1 MILMA
6 SSKLKSPAPAPDLEI
21 LGDQITIHPGGYVE
35 PPIAQDASPER
46 NLVEHMVR
54 FRESPLDFLRE
65 VSLHISGAGWRAYD
79 DILGQPIF
87 YSGFTEEMKAGV
99 SNSLML
105 KSRIR
110 ELAQRRVDVER
121 DEGLLGEGEKRD
133 RRCQQRRHEIEQ
145 SLEEVAADLT
155 DKMICKME
163 SKRFIRGAYYFATQ
177 LLTRAYHQG
186 NCLDYLKFILVLI
199 FFALGIHVSSE
210 EVLRLRS
217 VAEKAAQK
225 KHSIIFLPC
234 HKSHVDYVSLQL
246 IFYRLGIALPTVV
259 AGDNLNFPV
268 VGAFLQNAGMYFLGT
283 SAHAQKHFL
292 KNTSRPHTDVLT
304 GAMYIR
310 RSFSDDGLYTT
321 LVQAYMDTLLQKGL
335 NVECF
340 IEGGRSRTGKLLSPK
355 FGILSFL
362 LDSVLSGRVE
372 DAIICPVS
380 TQYDKVIETECVTPN
395 EL

>member
-1 MILMA
+1 MA
-6 SSKLKSPAPAPDLEI
+6 PSKLRSPASAPDLEI
-21 LGDQITIHPGGYVE
+21 LGDQITIHPGGYAE
-35 PPIAQDASPER
+35 PPSASEDASPER

-99 SNSLML
+99 SNSPML

-110 ELAQRRVDVER
+110 ELAQRRVDVEC
-121 DEGLLGEGEKRD
+121 DEGLLGEGENRD
-133 RRCQQRRHEIEQ
+133 RRCQERRDEIEQ
-145 SLEEVAADLT
+145 SLKEVAADLT

-163 SKRFIRGAYYFATQ
+163 SKRFIRGAYYIATQ

-186 NCLDYLKFILVLI
+186 RCLDYVNSIVALI
-199 FFALGIHVSSE
+199 SCALGIHVSSE

-225 KHSIIFLPC
+225 KQSIIFLPC

-268 VGAFLQNAGMYFLGT
+268 VGTFLQNAGTSLRT
-283 SAHAQKHFL
+283 SAHAQKHPF
-292 KNTSRPHTDVLT
+292 
-304 GAMYIR
+304 
-310 RSFSDDGLYTT
+310 
-321 LVQAYMDTLLQKGL
+321 
-335 NVECF
+335 E
-340 IEGGRSRTGKLLSPK
+340 
-355 FGILSFL
+355 
-362 LDSVLSGRVE
+362 DSQG
-372 DAIICPVS
+372 
-380 TQYDKVIETECVTPN
+380 
-395 EL
+395 